1 MNLWQDGPWGGLL
14 LYFLTSVFVVP
25 SFAVGAA
32 IAVHVIWKG
41 VVHYFLDA
49 WKDFTVEIELG
60 GVPIETPSESV

>member
-1 MNLWQDGPWGGLL
+1 M
-14 LYFLTSVFVVP
+14 SVALVP

-32 IAVHVIWKG
+32 VAVHFILKG

-60 GVPIETPSESV
+60 SVPIEAPFEGV

>member
-1 MNLWQDGPWGGLL
+1 MDLRKDSPWYGLL
-14 LYFLTSVFVVP
+14 FFFLMSVALVP

-32 IAVHVIWKG
+32 VAVHFILKG

-60 GVPIETPSESV
+60 SVPIEAPFEGV